1 MRAHRLRGAVSTP
14 GLSGRRVRW
23 RCYKRTGWVTP
34 REKVRMGDDRKDS
47 KGESGSSEV
56 TKHEYRRP
64 ELRELGT
71 LAELTDATN
80 AGGPGADSTYATSQ

>member
-1 MRAHRLRGAVSTP
+1 
-14 GLSGRRVRW
+14 
-23 RCYKRTGWVTP
+23 
-34 REKVRMGDDRKDS
+34 MGDDRKDS